1 MKIAVLLNET
11 TGPLQQ
17 HLQLLSGQNPTY
29 ARVKQTIIEY
39 YRSTTAFSKLQQLA
53 TQSSSVST
61 NYAGGQAPMDI
72 DANTQRKR
80 KRNTT
85 TKEKEKAKESTKEKA
100 TEDTTATG
108 TTIPKEKGNMEEKDT
123 TIIIRLGMAT
133 LLEKAAKVS
142 KEKTKDT
149 IKEKERTKENK

>member
-1 MKIAVLLNET
+1 M
-11 TGPLQQ
+11 Q
-17 HLQLLSGQNPTY
+17 Y
-29 ARVKQTIIEY
+29 AKE
-39 YRSTTAFSKLQQLA
+39 KE
-53 TQSSSVST
+53 
-61 NYAGGQAPMDI
+61 
-72 DANTQRKR
+72 
-80 KRNTT
+80 NTT

-123 TIIIRLGMAT
+123 TITIRLGMAT